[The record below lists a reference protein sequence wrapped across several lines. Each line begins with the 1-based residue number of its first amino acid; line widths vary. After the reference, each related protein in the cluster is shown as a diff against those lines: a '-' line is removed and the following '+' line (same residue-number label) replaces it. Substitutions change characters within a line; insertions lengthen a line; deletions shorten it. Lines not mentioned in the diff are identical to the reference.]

1 MQQDGKPSAMA
12 AGSVML
18 GGVLA
23 LAFAMNMLGRGAT
36 EVFAVF
42 LLPVEKALGASRSE
56 ITAVYSLFM
65 LVNGLSGPIAGT
77 VFDRL
82 GARAAYCSGLLIL
95 GGSLWLAGSAT
106 AVWHYAATVGLAA
119 GFGISLIGMVSAN
132 ALLSRWYQARLG
144 TAIGITYAATGF
156 GVLLMAPIAQLLI
169 ARYGWR
175 DAYGIIGM
183 SLVALAFATALL
195 PLTRM
200 WQGSPE
206 WRVTRTAQERRPGGG
221 WTIATAMRSRAFW
234 ALVLVYFF
242 TSLASFAVSP
252 QSVAAMIEA
261 GMAPLVAAT
270 AFGVSGML
278 SLIGNASISPLVDRY
293 GQRLMITLS
302 YLGTIAGILCLAA
315 LPWHPSWL
323 LMYGWA
329 ILFGVNQGTRGPIIS
344 TLTATVF
351 AGGGVGRI
359 YGTIALGM
367 GTGAAMGSWVSGLL
381 HDATG
386 TYLASFLFAA
396 TSAAIGMIT
405 FWTVPDLKDA
415 RERNRRLAAED
426 RQATG

>member
-1 MQQDGKPSAMA
+1 MQQDAKPSAMA
-12 AGSVML
+12 AGSMML

-77 VFDRL
+77 VFDKL

-95 GGSLWLAGSAT
+95 GGSLWLAGYAT
-106 AVWHYAATVGLAA
+106 SVWHYAATVGLAA

-156 GVLLMAPIAQLLI
+156 GVLLMAPIAQVLI

-183 SLVALAFATALL
+183 SLVGLAFATALL

-200 WQGSPE
+200 WQGSAE

-221 WTIATAMRSRAFW
+221 WTISTAMRSRAFW

-261 GMAPLVAAT
+261 GIAPLVAAT

-302 YLGTIAGILCLAA
+302 YLGTIGGILCLAA

-329 ILFGVNQGTRGPIIS
+329 ILFGINQGTRGPIIS

-367 GTGAAMGSWVSGLL
+367 GTGAAMGSWISGLL

-396 TSAAIGMIT
+396 ASAAIGMVT

-426 RQATG
+426 RQASG